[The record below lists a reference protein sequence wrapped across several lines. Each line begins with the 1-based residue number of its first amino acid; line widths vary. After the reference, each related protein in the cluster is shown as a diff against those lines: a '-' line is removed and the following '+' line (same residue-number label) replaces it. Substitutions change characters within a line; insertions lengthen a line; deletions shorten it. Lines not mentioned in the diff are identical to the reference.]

1 MRKDSTAAIELGSIR
16 SALGMTQEA
25 FAKELGVA
33 QGVVSSWEGGQY
45 APSAENYM
53 RLGNLAEERKLY
65 LKAQW
70 CFEQAGGRRMAML
83 AAAAYKQGYIV
94 AQESGEHP
102 NDPTAWHRSA
112 MRFQKRILRRKAKKK
127 E

>member
-1 MRKDSTAAIELGSIR
+1 MQKDSTAAIKLGSLR
-16 SALGMTQEA
+16 SVLGMTQEA

-53 RLGNLAEERKLY
+53 KLGNLAGERKLY
-65 LKAQW
+65 LEAQW

-83 AAAAYKQGYIV
+83 AAAAYKQGFIEGQAEYPHEP
-94 AQESGEHP
+94 A
-102 NDPTAWHRSA
+102 AWPRYA
-112 MRFQKRILRRKAKKK
+112 LKFQKRMLRRKAKKK